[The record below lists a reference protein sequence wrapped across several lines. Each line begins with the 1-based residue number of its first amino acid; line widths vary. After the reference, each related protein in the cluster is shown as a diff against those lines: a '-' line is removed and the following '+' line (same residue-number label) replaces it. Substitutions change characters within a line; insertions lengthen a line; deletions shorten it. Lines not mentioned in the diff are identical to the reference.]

1 MNCTWVHCLSDIEY
15 IGVTVFLTKKEAEQ
29 KLLYKG
35 D

>member
-1 MNCTWVHCLSDIEY
+1 MDALFSDIEH
-15 IGVTVFLTKKEAEQ
+15 IGVTVFLAKKEAEQ